1 VFAIAGRMQFDE
13 SVRDD
18 LIAVLDEL
26 NTKSP
31 GEAGCVTY
39 AFTAD
44 LSDPNTFRFFECW
57 EDEPTF
63 DAHCATPHY
72 VDFTTRFLPKLTSV
86 EATRFEISDTT
97 KLA

>member
-18 LIAVLDEL
+18 LIGVLDEL

-31 GEAGCVTY
+31 GEAGCVSY
-39 AFTAD
+39 AFTAALD
-44 LSDPNTFRFFECW
+44 DPNSFRFFECW
-57 EDEPTF
+57 EDEATF

-72 VDFTTRFLPKLTSV
+72 VDFTTRFLPRLTSV
-86 EATRFEISDTT
+86 EATRYEIADTT

>member
-1 VFAIAGRMQFDE
+1 MFAIAGRMQFDE

-18 LIAVLDEL
+18 LIGVLDEL

-57 EDEPTF
+57 EDEATF

-72 VDFTTRFLPKLTSV
+72 VDFTTRFLPKLTAV

>member
-1 VFAIAGRMQFDE
+1 MQFDE

-18 LIAVLDEL
+18 VIGALAEL

-57 EDEPTF
+57 EDEATF
-63 DAHCATPHY
+63 DAHCTTPHY
-72 VDFTTRFLPKLTSV
+72 VDFNTRFLPKLTSV

>member
-1 VFAIAGRMQFDE
+1 MVAIAGRMQFDE

>member
-1 VFAIAGRMQFDE
+1 MHAGTGQRRERRVFAIAGRMQFDE

-18 LIAVLDEL
+18 VIRVLEEL

-44 LSDPNTFRFFECW
+44 LG
-57 EDEPTF
+57 
-63 DAHCATPHY
+63 
-72 VDFTTRFLPKLTSV
+72 
-86 EATRFEISDTT
+86 
-97 KLA
+97 

>member
-1 VFAIAGRMQFDE
+1 MFAIAGRMQFDE

-18 LIAVLDEL
+18 LLAVLDEL

-31 GEAGCVTY
+31 GEAGCITY

-57 EDEPTF
+57 ENEATF